1 MNKQDIYDFLKKREI
16 WYEITEHEK
25 IHTMKEAEN
34 ISLPY
39 PDAVVKNLFIKDE
52 KRQNYYLISVKK
64 DKRPDLKEF
73 RKKNQTAR
81 LTFATEQELKEILK
95 LEMGAVTPLGL
106 LNDDQ
111 LRVRYF
117 MDSEIADTQQIIG
130 VHPDDSSATVWL
142 KVQDL
147 IGLIEV
153 HGNSVVITEIK
164 GK

>member
-81 LTFATEQELKEILK
+81 LTFATEQELKEILICT
-95 LEMGAVTPLGL
+95 LSFLGRAIIIFL
-106 LNDDQ
+106 HDLNDMFC
-111 LRVRYF
+111 LY
-117 MDSEIADTQQIIG
+117 I
-130 VHPDDSSATVWL
+130 L
-142 KVQDL
+142 
-147 IGLIEV
+147 
-153 HGNSVVITEIK
+153 N
-164 GK
+164 

>member
-1 MNKQDIYDFLKKREI
+1 
-16 WYEITEHEK
+16 
-25 IHTMKEAEN
+25 
-34 ISLPY
+34 
-39 PDAVVKNLFIKDE
+39 
-52 KRQNYYLISVKK
+52 
-64 DKRPDLKEF
+64 
-73 RKKNQTAR
+73 
-81 LTFATEQELKEILK
+81 
-95 LEMGAVTPLGL
+95 MGAVTPLGL

-117 MDSEIADTQQIIG
+117 MDSEISDTQQIIG